1 MNRVETTAALS
12 TRFRFVRRLEP
23 AVARASSAL
32 ARHPLAAIAGMLLV
46 LTVGVFW
53 RHVFLGYSFPWDFEG
68 KFTATPPFVASTVG
82 RGTWTEWVPFVGG
95 GTPAAS
101 DPQSGLY
108 YPLWWLMGLV
118 RIPLTMGVLT
128 DVQVVHV
135 FVGALGVV
143 ALARARNLSW
153 GWAAVAAVPYAF
165 FGGFFGQAEH
175 ADTFR
180 GFAYAPWLL
189 WSLTPPLAGRRWWRI
204 TALPVVLWLIA
215 AGAYP
220 GDVPASFLVGG
231 AYLLTELTTR
241 RLWIREHIYPLA
253 LGLLG
258 SLLIVG
264 VVLLPYLHAEAT
276 GILYRPAQPTAEIR
290 AFFAFQPIDA
300 LGLYLNN
307 FAWTSEGTI
316 TAWAVGIPVIIG
328 LTAARRDTL
337 AKHVSLVVAGSLA
350 LVLALL
356 PAWLPAG
363 TLMTKI
369 PFLFPSRFPASDYKA
384 MIAIPLLI
392 IAAEGWRRQTQ
403 SGSSRVWISAAVGG
417 LLVAGVFLAPNTT
430 GAGVTQAAWLVIGVV
445 VLSVLLMQFASRIS
459 MRVLV
464 AALLV
469 LIIVDGARM
478 TADWNNFAGINPWA
492 VAPADFQRQTARDD
506 YAQHLADLVANPP
519 GSRPARTPP
528 AVPFETQPRGSPSD
542 ADGLLGFGYYL
553 GDYSGVIT
561 HARSVVD
568 SSPELT
574 SLMLQPWSAWSWPC
588 GVVPCDG
595 SPIQLPP
602 VAQWTVD
609 PHITTSSYAVSSIT
623 YNVDLSM
630 PVVMVENELA
640 IPGWSANLSSVHPV
654 DVGGV
659 FRGWQL
665 PAGQYQFTAS
675 YVQPERRIQEV
686 LALTALVALGC
697 CVAVLRRQRRAGF
710 RRRPRRSAWSGA
722 GFGRGRFWRGQ
733 RPRRNPIRQ
742 RRIE

>member
-1 MNRVETTAALS
+1 MNKVETTAAPG
-12 TRFRFVRRLEP
+12 TRSRFARRLES
-23 AVARASSAL
+23 AAARASSAV
-32 ARHPLAAIAGMLLV
+32 ARHPLAAIAGVLLV

-68 KFTATPPFVASTVG
+68 KFTASPPFVASTVG
-82 RGTWTEWVPFVGG
+82 RGNWTEWAPFVGG
-95 GTPAAS
+95 GTPFAS

-108 YPLWWLMGLV
+108 YPLWWVMGLV

-143 ALARARNLSW
+143 ALARARKLSW

-175 ADTFR
+175 ADSFR
-180 GFAYAPWLL
+180 GFVYAPWLL
-189 WSLTPPLAGRRWWRI
+189 WSLTPPLAGRHWWRI
-204 TALPVVLWLIA
+204 TALPLGLWLIA

-220 GDVPASFLVGG
+220 GQLPAYLIVGG
-231 AYLLTELTTR
+231 AYLLTELTAR
-241 RLWIREHIYPLA
+241 RLWIREHLLPLA

-258 SLLIVG
+258 AVLIVG
-264 VVLLPYLHAEAT
+264 GVLLPYLHAEAS
-276 GILYRPAQPTAEIR
+276 GILYRPLQPTADIR

-337 AKHVSLVVAGSLA
+337 ARHISLVVAGALA

-363 TLMTKI
+363 NLMTKI
-369 PFLFPSRFPASDYKA
+369 PFLFPSRFPATDYKA
-384 MIAIPLLI
+384 MIAVPLLI
-392 IAAEGWRRQTQ
+392 VAAEGWRRQSQ

-445 VLSVLLMQFASRIS
+445 ALTVLLMQFASRVS
-459 MRVLV
+459 VRMLV

-478 TADWNNFAGINPWA
+478 TADWNNIAGVSPWA
-492 VAPADFQRQTARDD
+492 VAPADFQRQAARDD
-506 YAQHLADLVANPP
+506 FAQQLADLIANPP
-519 GSRPARTPP
+519 GSRPARTAP
-528 AVPFETQPRGSPSD
+528 AVPFDVQPHGSPSD

-561 HARSVVD
+561 HARSVVE
-568 SSPELT
+568 SSPDLT
-574 SLMLQPWSAWSWPC
+574 QLMLQPWSAWSWPC

-602 VAQWTVD
+602 VGQWTVN
-609 PHITTSSYAVSSIT
+609 PHITTTSYAVSSIT

-640 IPGWSANLSSVHPV
+640 IPGWSANLSSVHSV
-654 DVGGV
+654 DAGGV
-659 FRGWQL
+659 FRAWRL
-665 PAGQYQFTAS
+665 PAGRYEFTAS
-675 YVQPERRIQEV
+675 YVQPERGIQV
-686 LALTALVALGC
+686 ALGLAALVALGG

-710 RRRPRRSAWSGA
+710 RPRRSAWRGA
-722 GFGRGRFWRGQ
+722 GFGRGRFWSRE